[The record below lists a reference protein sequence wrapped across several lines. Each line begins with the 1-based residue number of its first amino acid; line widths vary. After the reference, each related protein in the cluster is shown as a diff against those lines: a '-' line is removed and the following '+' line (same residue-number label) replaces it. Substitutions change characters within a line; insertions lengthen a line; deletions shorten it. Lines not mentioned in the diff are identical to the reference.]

1 MAAFILSKVDY
12 CNFVLAVLP
21 KRDLDRLQ
29 SVINAA
35 ARITTGARRYD
46 HGKLLLKDLGLYTM
60 VVRT

>member
-1 MAAFILSKVDY
+1 MESCVCGNTFDLHVNY
-12 CNFVLAVLP
+12 LP

-35 ARITTGARRYD
+35 ARLTTGARRYD